1 MIPALVATLAP
12 LVGDLLSEVI
22 PDPDERNK
30 RAHEIA
36 LATATQAFE
45 IQKGQLEI
53 NKQEAAHKSIFVAG
67 WRPFIGW
74 VCGVALA
81 FNVLVV
87 PVGNATLKFMDD
99 PSDNVAVVQIEPLDS
114 SLLWPVMAGML
125 GLGAMRTREKEKGV
139 AREK

>member
-1 MIPALVATLAP
+1 MIPALVTALTPAIAN
-12 LVGDLLSEVI
+12 LLSEII
-22 PDPDERNK
+22 PDPDERDR

-36 LATATQAFE
+36 LTTATQAFA
-45 IQKGQLEI
+45 IQKAQLEV

-87 PVGNATLKFMDD
+87 PIGNAALKLTDD
-99 PSDNVAVVQIEPLDS
+99 PHDNVAVQIEPLDS

-125 GLGAMRTREKEKGV
+125 GLGGLRTREKEKGV